1 MFGAFLYYYH
11 LALAFVASIYFSES
25 RVSTFVGTLFFRLEG
40 IQTLKGSER
49 EENVPVARF

>member
-40 IQTLKGSER
+40 IQTLRGSER